1 MTTAAPPPP
10 RHQDHVLYEVYV
22 RGFHDGNGD
31 GIGDLAGLTQ
41 KLGYIRD
48 LGVGAIWILPHYPSP
63 LRDDGYDISDFRG
76 VHPDLGSL
84 DDFARLLD
92 RSHALGLRVFTD
104 LVVNHTSA
112 DHPWFQSARL
122 GPGRPHHD
130 WYVWSPAPD
139 RYRGVRVIFSD
150 TETSNW
156 TLDPACGLYYWHRF
170 YSHQPD
176 LNYENPEVR
185 AEMLS
190 VARFWWDLG
199 VDGFRVDAAPYLFER
214 EGTSCESLPE
224 THAFLRELRR
234 AADSYE
240 TPRVLLAEANQRPD
254 DLLPYFGSGDE
265 FHMAL
270 HFPLMNALFL
280 AVRRED
286 SRPVLDVLR
295 NSPALPRDCQWAMFL
310 RNHDELTLEM
320 LPPEERAYMLEQY
333 GASRGSRLNL
343 GIRRRL
349 WPLMLGGRR
358 QIELLHGLILSL
370 PGAAVLYYGDEI
382 GMGDDATLGDRM
394 GVRTPMQWTTGKNAG
409 FSDAD
414 PSRLYAPVVT
424 GPEYH
429 YAGVNVEAQD
439 QKPTSFLNWLRR
451 TLKSHR
457 RTAAFRGPGIWPVD
471 TGNPRVLAFTR
482 EAERSVVLC
491 VNNLARSVQPALL
504 DLSAWRG
511 RVPVDAMGGAR
522 FPPVGSERYLVTLGP
537 HSFYWLRLEEG

>member
-1 MTTAAPPPP
+1 MTSSW
-10 RHQDHVLYEVYV
+10 HQDLVLYEVYV
-22 RGFHDGNGD
+22 RGFYDGNGD

-48 LGVGAIWILPHYPSP
+48 LGVGALWILPHYPSP

-76 VHPDLGSL
+76 VHPDLGTL

-92 RSHALGLRVFTD
+92 RAHAAGLRVLTD

-112 DHPWFQSARL
+112 EHPWFQSARL

-130 WYVWSPAPD
+130 WYVWSPTPD
-139 RYRGVRVIFSD
+139 RYKGVRVIFSD

-156 TLDPACGLYYWHRF
+156 TRDPASGLWYWHRF
-170 YSHQPD
+170 YAHQPD
-176 LNYENPEVR
+176 LNYDNPDVR

-190 VARFWWDLG
+190 IARFWLDLG

-214 EGTSCESLPE
+214 EGTSCENLPE
-224 THAFLRELRR
+224 THGFLQELRR
-234 AADSYE
+234 VADSYDP
-240 TPRVLLAEANQRPD
+240 PRLLLAEANQRPE
-254 DLLPYFGSGDE
+254 DLLPYFGRGDE

-286 SRPVLDVLR
+286 SRPLLEVLR
-295 NSPALPRDCQWAMFL
+295 QTPSLPRECQWAMFL

-320 LPPEERAYMLEQY
+320 LPPDERDYMLAQY
-333 GASRGSRLNL
+333 GSGAGSRLNL

-349 WPLMLGGRR
+349 WPLLMGGRR
-358 QIELLHGLILSL
+358 QIELLHGLLLSL
-370 PGAAVLYYGDEI
+370 PGCAVLYYGDEI
-382 GMGDDATLGDRM
+382 GMGDDVTLGDRT

-424 GPEYH
+424 SPEYH

-451 TLKSHR
+451 VLKSHR
-457 RTAAFRGPGIWPVD
+457 RTAAFRGPGLWPVD
-471 TGNPRVLAFTR
+471 AGNPKVLAFTR

-522 FPPVGSERYLVTLGP
+522 FPPVPGRGDDRYLLTLGP